1 MLAHAL
7 APWLARRGIH
17 YGWVMVAITFVTA
30 FSTAAAMGMP
40 GVLLV
45 PLQQE
50 FHWSTTEI
58 SAPLALRLVLFGAM
72 APFAAA
78 LILRYGM
85 VRVVGV
91 AVGLIVAGVVL
102 ATQMTQLWQL
112 WATWG
117 VMLGVATGMTAL
129 VLGATVA
136 SRWFTARRG
145 LVLGM
150 LTAANATGQL
160 LFLPLAAW
168 LAEHAG
174 WRWALVPATV
184 SCAVAAVL
192 MVLFAVDHPASLGL
206 APYGETKVV
215 PPPPR
220 SAQGAVSASF
230 GVLREASRSR
240 VFWALFV
247 TFFVCGGS
255 TNGLVQMHFIPL
267 CLDQGL
273 LQVQAASA
281 LALMGAFD
289 FLGTI
294 FSGWLSD
301 RFDNRWLLFWYYGL
315 RGLSLLF
322 LPYSGFTLV
331 GLTTFA
337 VFYGLDWVATV
348 PPTVRLAA
356 QGFGRDKA
364 ALVFGWVFTAH
375 QLGAAT
381 AALGGGMVRDSFGSY
396 VPAFLAAGLACLL
409 ASAVIMG
416 APRARPVVAVPAE

>member
-1 MLAHAL
+1 MLAHAI

-17 YGWVMVAITFVTA
+17 YGWVMVAITFLTA
-30 FSTAAAMGMP
+30 LSTAAAMGMP
-40 GVLLV
+40 GVLMV
-45 PLQQE
+45 PLEQE
-50 FHWSTTEI
+50 FGWSTTDI
-58 SAPLALRLVLFGAM
+58 SGPLALRLVLFGAM

-85 VRVVGV
+85 VRVVGAAV
-91 AVGLIVAGVVL
+91 ALIVAGVAL
-102 ATQMTQLWQL
+102 ATQMTTLWQL

-129 VLGATVA
+129 VLGATVS

-174 WRWALVPATV
+174 WRYALLPATGA
-184 SCAVAAVL
+184 CFLAAVL
-192 MVLFAVDHPASLGL
+192 MVLFAVDHPATLGL

-220 SAQGAVSASF
+220 SASGAVATSF
-230 GVLREASRSR
+230 NALREASHSR
-240 VFWALFV
+240 VFWALFI

-255 TNGLVQMHFIPL
+255 TNGLVQTHFIPL
-267 CLDQGL
+267 CMDMGL
-273 LQVQAASA
+273 LQVQAASV
-281 LALMGAFD
+281 LAMMGAFD
-289 FLGTI
+289 FVGTI
-294 FSGWLSD
+294 LSGWLSD
-301 RFDNRWLLFWYYGL
+301 RYDNRWLLFWYYGL

-337 VFYGLDWVATV
+337 VFYGLDWIATV

-356 QGFGRDKA
+356 GAFGRDKA

-375 QLGAAT
+375 QLGAAV
-381 AALGGGMVRDSFGSY
+381 AAYGGGIARDAFGSY
-396 VPAFLAAGLACLL
+396 LPAFLVAGLACMAASVVIL
-409 ASAVIMG
+409 A
-416 APRARPVVAVPAE
+416 APRPRPVMAAAE